1 MALHFSEQ
9 SAMTRGTA
17 RTALR
22 KTLRSKGHQTLIH
35 ILVEAR
41 EKAGMTQRDLA
52 ARIKRPHSF
61 VGRMEAGERR
71 VDVIEFIEISRVL
84 GADPRGLFGRL
95 MES

>member
-17 RTALR
+17 RTPLR
-22 KTLRSKGHQTLIH
+22 KTLRGKGHQALIQ

-41 EKAGMTQRDLA
+41 EKTGMTQRDLA

-71 VDVIEFIEISRVL
+71 VDVIEFIEIARVL
-84 GADPRGLFGRL
+84 GADPRELFGRL
-95 MES
+95 VE